1 LEGQQVGEKV
11 LEPPT
16 KILTVSVSLLSGG
29 IPWFFLF
36 VLPVLMLYEMGDRLV
51 LILAVQSVSTLAQ

>member
-1 LEGQQVGEKV
+1 MGEKV
-11 LEPPT
+11 LGPPT
-16 KILTVSVSLLSGG
+16 KILTVSVSLLSGD

-36 VLPVLMLYEMGDRLV
+36 VLPVLMLYKKGHRLA